1 MKINEILTES
11 KIESLSE
18 DEFKTLLNTDY
29 SQAYEQFK
37 RGNILYRGYGSMDI
51 GFNRFQPLRGRES
64 INTNNFYT
72 LIMNN
77 DPRFSEF
84 PKRSVIVS
92 SNRNTAMSFSSDDHS
107 LAIIFPKNGTRL
119 GMCNAPDIW
128 RAKPIEL
135 AGNQSVGFYEIG
147 RLIARLYKWLGTSP
161 AIITEYE
168 EMLEMQNK
176 FEAMKKE
183 DNDEFVV
190 AMSHLRNYL
199 ENYNFKNELIEDI
212 IEKGPKGL
220 YELINTSPFKLFN
233 VSNMKLKEN
242 NEVWFD
248 EEYLAISVYLAKGM
262 FGDQ

>member
-1 MKINEILTES
+1 MKINEIITES
-11 KIESLSE
+11 KIESFSV
-18 DEFKTLLNTDY
+18 DEFEELLKTDF

-37 RGNILYRGYGSMDI
+37 RGNILYRGFGSMDV
-51 GFNRFQPLRGRES
+51 GLNRFQPMRGRES

-77 DPRFSEF
+77 APRFSEF

-107 LAIIFPKNGTRL
+107 LAIIFPKNGTKL
-119 GMCNAPDIW
+119 GVCNVNDIW
-128 RAKPIEL
+128 RAKPKEL
-135 AGNQSVGFYEIG
+135 AGLGGVGFYEIG

-183 DNDEFVV
+183 DSDQFVE
-190 AMSHLRNYL
+190 AMSHLKHYL
-199 ENYNFKNELIEDI
+199 QQYNFPENLTEEI
-212 IEKGPKGL
+212 IEKGPQGL
-220 YELINTSPFKLFN
+220 YELINTTPFKLVS
-233 VSNMKLKEN
+233 VSNMQFGEN

-248 EEYLAISVYLAKGM
+248 EEYLAVSVHIAKTM
-262 FGDQ
+262 FGD